1 MNEIKTIRKLSLW
14 IFFIPFVAINACL
27 FIAVN
32 HHFLED
38 TIFTV
43 NQIGRSNFTLPYV
56 DGGVSIS
63 RVSRTFPQY
72 LIFKPAMFLTSIF
85 LVIYWINNN
94 KLINKLNNTES
105 VDYKFKTYGI
115 LSAIFLILHS
125 IFLGVKFD
133 YQIYKL
139 FRRIILLAF
148 IIFEIIAQGM
158 LVYYFFRFKNV
169 LNKYSNSIILKLKL
183 ILVSILII
191 VALLSIPILITKG
204 NVHFKH
210 GLEWNYF
217 VGVIFFY
224 LLTRFFWKRTT

>member
-1 MNEIKTIRKLSLW
+1 
-14 IFFIPFVAINACL
+14 
-27 FIAVN
+27 
-32 HHFLED
+32 
-38 TIFTV
+38 
-43 NQIGRSNFTLPYV
+43 
-56 DGGVSIS
+56 
-63 RVSRTFPQY
+63 
-72 LIFKPAMFLTSIF
+72 MFLTSIF

-105 VDYKFKTYGI
+105 VDYKFKTFGI